1 MFYFFISHLMA
12 SFQQSCQE
20 MVNIILQGQLR
31 RAHSPR
37 KNLVF
42 QLWLSPG
49 AIIRD
54 GDRKRGFHAS
64 PCVVPKNLFLEKIA
78 PPFTS

>member
-1 MFYFFISHLMA
+1 MGSFSQTLFFGEVKRQPEIRLRSQAIS
-12 SFQQSCQE
+12 
-20 MVNIILQGQLR
+20 LR
-31 RAHSPR
+31 A
-37 KNLVF
+37 
-42 QLWLSPG
+42 G

-64 PCVVPKNLFLEKIA
+64 PCVVPKNLFLEKLA